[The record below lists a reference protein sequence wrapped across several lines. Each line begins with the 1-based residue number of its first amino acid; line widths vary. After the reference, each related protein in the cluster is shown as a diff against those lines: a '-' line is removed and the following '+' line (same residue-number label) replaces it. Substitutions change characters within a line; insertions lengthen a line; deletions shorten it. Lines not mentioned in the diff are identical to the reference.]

1 MRPDV
6 MFRFICGRPL
16 MRDLV
21 SRFQKVV
28 DVSSVNEDFLGK
40 SCAVLYYYPEPMFGN
55 FHMNVFCNGVFVEG
69 HSYERHIWIRDVVR
83 NDIVMISKRRFGD
96 TLELWVERGLS

>member
-40 SCAVLYYYPEPMFGN
+40 SCAVLHLFTFQMP
-55 FHMNVFCNGVFVEG
+55 
-69 HSYERHIWIRDVVR
+69 
-83 NDIVMISKRRFGD
+83 
-96 TLELWVERGLS
+96 TLWVGIFECN